1 MIDLFIEETH
11 SATYKNTQNLLYTDC
26 RKDEQ
31 KRGLSIKAK
40 PISVIL
46 QDTRDKS
53 HLFNIMDTP
62 GHPNFCDEISAS
74 FAISD
79 GVIVIVDIVEGIQ
92 LHTEKIIKA
101 AIKENLD
108 IVLCINKIDRI
119 ILELRLPPND
129 AYFKIKHI
137 IDEFNRVVSEN
148 LQFQVINKIKKEENK
163 NYFVSPELGNVVFSS
178 SLYGVVFSLES
189 FARKYYELNKFD
201 NINNHLD
208 KIKNFAKFLWGDI
221 YFNKD
226 TRKFN
231 RKPTESNPNRSFVEF
246 ILDPL
251 YKIIGYTLSEE
262 KDSLKEILGKIGVE
276 LRLSEYKMD
285 PKPLLKLVCGKF
297 FGHFNSFVDV
307 LLRKIVNAKEGS
319 LIKVIIKKRKL
330 NKKIIKFQQKKISTK
345 IS

>member
-11 SATYKNTQNLLYTDC
+11 SSKWSNTQNLLYTDC

-74 FAISD
+74 FAICD
-79 GVIVIVDIVEGIQ
+79 GVVVVVDIVEGIQ

-119 ILELRLPPND
+119 ILELRLPPTD

-137 IDEFNRVVSEN
+137 IDEFNRIVGEN
-148 LQFQVINKIKKEENK
+148 LHLKSPNNTETEENR

-178 SLYGVVFSLES
+178 SLYGIIFTLES
-189 FARKYYELNKFD
+189 FSRKYYELNK
-201 NINNHLD
+201 NENVNSQMD
-208 KIKNFAKFLWGDI
+208 KIKTFAKFLWGDI
-221 YFNKD
+221 YFNKE
-226 TRKFN
+226 TRKFMK
-231 RKPTESNPNRSFVEF
+231 KPTENNPNRSFVEF
-246 ILDPL
+246 VLDPL
-251 YKIIGYTLSEE
+251 YKIVGYTLSEE

-276 LRLSEYKMD
+276 LRISEYKLD

-297 FGHFNSFVDV
+297 FGHINSFVDV
-307 LLRKIVNAKEGS
+307 ILKNVVDSKKGS
-319 LIKVIIKKRKL
+319 LIKVNKLLIK
-330 NKKIIKFQQKKISTK
+330 IPFIY
-345 IS
+345 